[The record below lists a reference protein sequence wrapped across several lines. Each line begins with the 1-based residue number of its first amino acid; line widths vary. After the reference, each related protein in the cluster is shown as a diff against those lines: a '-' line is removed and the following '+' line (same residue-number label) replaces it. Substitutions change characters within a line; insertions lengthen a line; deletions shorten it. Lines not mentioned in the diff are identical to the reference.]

1 MTYPDL
7 APTAA
12 DVMDMKNA
20 ELGERIRRA
29 RKMLGLTQQHF
40 ADQLGV
46 TQPTVHRWEKG
57 FYDPDE
63 RALQRL
69 AALTQLSPAYFRY
82 GDSDG
87 TGHAARTVPLLGRIG
102 AGAQIRLFD
111 DRRAEGQQADRPVDK
126 VEAPIAATGIVALQ
140 VEGDSLY
147 PVYQDSDVIFYVRD
161 PALPE
166 PADGPMLLRRVMR
179 DALRGR
185 YTLVSHHA
193 PPMNGV
199 KLDWASPVRWVHRA

>member
-1 MTYPDL
+1 
-7 APTAA
+7 
-12 DVMDMKNA
+12 
-20 ELGERIRRA
+20 
-29 RKMLGLTQQHF
+29 
-40 ADQLGV
+40 
-46 TQPTVHRWEKG
+46 
-57 FYDPDE
+57 
-63 RALQRL
+63 LQRL

-111 DRRAEGQQADRPVDK
+111 DRQAEGQQADRPVDK

-166 PADGPMLLRRVMR
+166 AAFLARECVVKPADGPMLLRRVMR